1 VQEISDPHIRGS
13 WWLLWLCCVTCK
25 LSDWLERLLAPRKPN
40 RGGGLSAQSQ
50 AAKAEECTGMTLS
63 V

>member
-1 VQEISDPHIRGS
+1 MQEISDPHIRGS

-40 RGGGLSAQSQ
+40 RGGGIV
-50 AAKAEECTGMTLS
+50 CTKPRPKS
-63 V
+63 VPV